1 MSELQFLS
9 QIFISKQPFSFAFIY
24 YMLWLHEGF
33 WGCMRLKYLK
43 IIVQTQMST
52 IQDHSELLY
61 LSQNSLFLSLT
72 SFQNINVCT
81 ETPCKL
87 SSINQKTQSTV
98 NTEIE
103 HNLKKDAVE
112 LHTSDLFYARCQYQ
126 QRIVE
131 YWDLNHWKLSYWV
144 KSVHFVSVDSRKVLN
159 QRFLRRKRKGL
170 KSTLCT

>member
-1 MSELQFLS
+1 MLTLKAFPFTLKKALIQHFSRINTYEMNTSCYDF
-9 QIFISKQPFSFAFIY
+9 FFSFWAIQSY
-24 YMLWLHEGF
+24 LF
-33 WGCMRLKYLK
+33 WK
-43 IIVQTQMST
+43 
-52 IQDHSELLY
+52 
-61 LSQNSLFLSLT
+61 
-72 SFQNINVCT
+72 T
-81 ETPCKL
+81 ETKEIIGFFSWSIGYKSKL
-87 SSINQKTQSTV
+87 SSVNQKTQSTV

-159 QRFLRRKRKGL
+159 QHFPQRKRKGL
-170 KSTLCT
+170 